1 MIIDL
6 PKFIAR
12 ERPHW
17 AALENLL
24 DRLEEDPGRA
34 MDIERIKA
42 FHALYQRTS
51 ADLAKIATFSSEPET
66 LRYLETLVARA
77 YGEIHES
84 RSRGSGPP
92 LRERFLGGFPAA
104 VRRRAAALALAVAVT
119 LLGCAFGGFA
129 VSFDPEAREVIIPFS
144 HLHRGPA
151 DRVADEES
159 AATDRLHGGK
169 STFSASLMTHNVRV
183 SILVLALGMTWGVGT
198 LLLLFYNGV
207 ILGAVA
213 VDYVLAGQT
222 KFLLGWLLPH
232 GAVEIPA
239 ILIAGQA
246 GLVLAGALLGRGDR
260 SALRTRLRL
269 VSADLVT
276 LIFGAAVLLAWA
288 GFVEAFL
295 SQYHEPVIP
304 YALKIGFGAL
314 ELALLVLFL
323 ARGGPARNAA
333 GEGT

>member
-12 ERPHW
+12 ERPYW
-17 AALENLL
+17 TALEDLL

-34 MDIERIKA
+34 MDIDRIKT
-42 FHALYQRTS
+42 FHSLYQRTS
-51 ADLAKIATFSSEPET
+51 ADLAKIATFSSEPGT

-84 RSRGSGPP
+84 RKTESGPS

-119 LLGCAFGGFA
+119 LLGCAFGGIA

-144 HLHRGPA
+144 ALHRGPA
-151 DRVADEES
+151 DRVAQEEG
-159 AATDRLHGGK
+159 AATDRLQGEK
-169 STFSASLMTHNVRV
+169 TTFSASLMTHNVRV

-222 KFLLGWLLPH
+222 TFLLGWLLPH

-239 ILIAGQA
+239 ILFAGQA

-304 YALKIGFGAL
+304 YALKIGFGIL
-314 ELALLVLFL
+314 ELALLILFL
-323 ARGGPARNAA
+323 GRRGAARNAA
-333 GEGT
+333 GDGP